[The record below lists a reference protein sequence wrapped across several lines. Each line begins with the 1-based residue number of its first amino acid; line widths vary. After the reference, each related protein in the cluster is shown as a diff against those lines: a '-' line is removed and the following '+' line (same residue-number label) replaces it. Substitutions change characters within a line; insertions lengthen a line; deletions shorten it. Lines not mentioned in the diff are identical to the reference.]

1 MDIFGFSADMLP
13 KLRVLFSGYYVIL
26 KEIGHHLQN
35 FNTRTRAHIS
45 KEFRRKII
53 TPPPRN
59 KGTARSEG
67 ESGASPTRNRLDAA
81 KIGPHTVRERAQ
93 FILVPGERGFFT
105 IRNAA
110 KEA

>member
-1 MDIFGFSADMLP
+1 MGGKTYGKRIRNYIEGNRTPFAKF
-13 KLRVLFSGYYVIL
+13 
-26 KEIGHHLQN
+26 
-35 FNTRTRAHIS
+35 TRTGAHIS
-45 KEFRRKII
+45 KGFRRKIT

-59 KGTARSEG
+59 KDAARSEG

-93 FILVPGERGFFT
+93 FILVPGKRGFFP
-105 IRNAA
+105 IRKAA

>member
-1 MDIFGFSADMLP
+1 MGGTTYGKKIRNYIEGNRTPFAEL
-13 KLRVLFSGYYVIL
+13 
-26 KEIGHHLQN
+26 
-35 FNTRTRAHIS
+35 TRTRAHIS
-45 KEFRRKII
+45 KGFRRKIT

-59 KGTARSEG
+59 KDAARSEG

-105 IRNAA
+105 IRKAA

>member
-1 MDIFGFSADMLP
+1 MSKKNFAIIS
-13 KLRVLFSGYYVIL
+13 
-26 KEIGHHLQN
+26 KEIGHNLQN
-35 FNTRTRAHIS
+35 WRAQ
-45 KEFRRKII
+45 EPTYRRDSDEKSQ
-53 TPPPRN
+53 PLPPRN
-59 KGTARSEG
+59 KDAARSEG

-105 IRNAA
+105 IRKAA